1 MHIDQKVTIW
11 TRIKFHGN
19 EDEQEDVKN
28 TILEKLNSGAT
39 VNDILDN
46 DEVGDIEFE
55 TLYETSEDLTIEQN
69 EGNATIEF
77 YNDEG
82 ELIFDNSKKQ

>member
-1 MHIDQKVTIW
+1 MYIDQKVTIW
-11 TRIKFHGN
+11 TRVKFDEN
-19 EDEQEDVKN
+19 EEDLKN
-28 TILEKLNSGAT
+28 RILEKLNSGAT

-46 DEVGDIEFE
+46 DELGDIEFE
-55 TLYETSEDLTIEQN
+55 TLHETSEDLTIEQN

-77 YNDEG
+77 YNHEG